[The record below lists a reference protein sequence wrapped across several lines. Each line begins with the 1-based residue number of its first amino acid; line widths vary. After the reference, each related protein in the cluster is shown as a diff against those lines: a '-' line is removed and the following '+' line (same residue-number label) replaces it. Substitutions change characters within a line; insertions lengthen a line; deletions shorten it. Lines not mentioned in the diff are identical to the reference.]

1 MAKWSDKTRK
11 LQAEA
16 NDTIEQLLR
25 SMHDDRVERG
35 DYEHVEP
42 AERHKY
48 DLDRQGMNGFVVVG
62 QFQSFED
69 IDVTNE
75 VIGFDPSTTP
85 ATLRG
90 LLHFALERM

>member
-16 NDTIEQLLR
+16 NDAIEQLLR
-25 SMHDDRVERG
+25 SMHTDRVERG
-35 DYEHVEP
+35 DYDHVDP
-42 AERHKY
+42 ADQQKFN
-48 DLDRQGMNGFVVVG
+48 LDRQGMNGFVVIG

-69 IDVTNE
+69 VDVTNE
-75 VIGFDPSTTP
+75 VIGFDTSTTP

-90 LLHFALERM
+90 LLHFALQRM